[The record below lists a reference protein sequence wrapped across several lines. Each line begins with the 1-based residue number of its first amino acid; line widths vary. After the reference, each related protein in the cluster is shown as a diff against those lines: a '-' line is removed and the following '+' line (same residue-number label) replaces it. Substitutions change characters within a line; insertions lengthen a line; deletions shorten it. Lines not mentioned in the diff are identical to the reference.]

1 MNIRRVYWSYMR
13 QLWDDK
19 TVEEDEEIRSKSKG
33 NITGDTGIIL
43 DDDKNGYQNK
53 EEKEEKNEKREG
65 EEREEKEERESLSY
79 HERCLAEDSLLDDIL
94 IEVTT
99 INYN

>member
-65 EEREEKEERESLSY
+65 EERESLSY

-99 INYN
+99 INHN

>member
-65 EEREEKEERESLSY
+65 EERESLSY